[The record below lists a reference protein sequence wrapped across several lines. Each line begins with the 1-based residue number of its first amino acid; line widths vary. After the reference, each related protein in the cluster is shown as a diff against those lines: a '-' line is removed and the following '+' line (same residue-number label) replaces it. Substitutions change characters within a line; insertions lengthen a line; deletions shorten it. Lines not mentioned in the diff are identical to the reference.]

1 MPFTSNELA
10 NIANS
15 ALDYYLQKGKTAKQN
30 VQEKPMMAAF
40 EAAAGT
46 FPGGKGNVSLGVKG
60 GQGGGSF
67 MGYTHDDQ
75 VTYYNPATNL
85 RVNFPWKEHHIG
97 LGITHTELKI
107 DGITVTEDG
116 ADQTTSEKDGREQA
130 ALANLLDG
138 KLEDFDED
146 KKVSWDKLL
155 HGDGTADAKAF
166 AGIRSIILD
175 NPGAGSTGGLSRVT
189 YPWWRNR
196 AATAAAGTAG
206 TGFNAISSSAAN
218 GGTLMQFLQREDRQ
232 IKRYAQGGV
241 THRRFAGS
249 DFIDAMER
257 EIRAN
262 GNYSL
267 NGFRAAGTV
276 DGKMADPTWDGKQ
289 IIYDPTLD
297 DLGLSKRC
305 YTIDMRRI
313 RFLYMVGERNKK
325 ASPPRPYDRYVMYRG
340 LTSTGVLI
348 AQQLNTS
355 AVYDIA

>member
-15 ALDYYLQKGKTAKQN
+15 ALDYYLEKGKTARQN
-30 VQEKPMMAAF
+30 IQDKPMLAAF
-40 EAAAGT
+40 EQSAGT

-60 GQGGGSF
+60 GQGGGTF

-107 DGITVTEDG
+107 DGITVTESG
-116 ADQTTSEKDGREQA
+116 GDQSTSEKDGREQA

-138 KLEDFDED
+138 KLEDFEED
-146 KKVSWDKLL
+146 KKVSWNRLIY
-155 HGDGTADAKAF
+155 GDGTADAKAL
-166 AGIRSIILD
+166 AGIRSLILD
-175 NPGAGSTGGLSRVT
+175 APATGSTGGLSRVT

-196 AATAAAGTAG
+196 AATAANAAAGG
-206 TGFNAISSSAAN
+206 QGAITSSST
-218 GGTLMQFLQREDRQ
+218 GGGALMTFLQAEDRQ
-232 IKRYAQGGV
+232 LNRFSQGG
-241 THRRFAGS
+241 TKLRRFAGS
-249 DFIDAMER
+249 DFIGAMEK

-267 NGFRAAGTV
+267 SGFRAAGTV

-289 IIYDPTLD
+289 IMYDPTLD
-297 DLGLSKRC
+297 DLGLSKRM
-305 YTIDMRRI
+305 YTLDMRRI
-313 RFLYMVGERNKK
+313 RLLYMIGERNKK
-325 ASPPRPYDRYVMYRG
+325 AMPPRPYDRYVMYRG
-340 LTSTGVLI
+340 LTSTAVMI